1 MSKTFSGKEV
11 VKVLC
16 REFGFF
22 VVSQRGS
29 HVKLHRKNGNRTI
42 VTIVPMHRELAH
54 GTLLGLL
61 EMAEIDIGDFVK
73 SA

>member
-1 MSKTFSGKEV
+1 MSKTFSGKLV

-29 HVKLHRKNGNRTI
+29 HIKLNRKKGNRTI
-42 VTIVPMHRELAH
+42 VTIVPMHNELAH
-54 GTLLGLL
+54 GTLLGVL
-61 EMAEIDIGDFVK
+61 EMAEIDTGDFIK
-73 SA
+73 SV

>member
-29 HVKLHRKNGNRTI
+29 HIKLNRKNGNRTI
-42 VTIVPMHRELAH
+42 VTIVPVHRELAH
-54 GTLLGLL
+54 GTLLGIL
-61 EMAEIDIGDFVK
+61 EMAEIDIAEFIK
-73 SA
+73 SV

>member
-29 HVKLHRKNGNRTI
+29 HIKLNRKNGNRTI

-61 EMAEIDIGDFVK
+61 EMAEIDISDFIK